1 VTGLNQKGSNAVF
14 SVFVPSTGPYN
25 LAIRYSNSTGA
36 PVVGNLS
43 VNSTPNLPVTYQQTP
58 AGDIFATGYTTVELR
73 AGLNLLELSNSGQAI
88 RSGTIGLDYID
99 VKPYQVRYEAELAKV
114 SDANITVCDPNN
126 FTATYASNNAYVA
139 QINNQDSYV
148 EFTVNAP
155 VAGTYHLNIHYT
167 NGTGVNSQQ
176 GLSINGGPF
185 TFVTY
190 QPTEGWGLFGIDTQ
204 DVQLQNG
211 VNLIR
216 LAKGDPSFGLAVGYA
231 ELDCIDLQY
240 SYP

>member
-1 VTGLNQKGSNAVF
+1 VA
-14 SVFVPSTGPYN
+14 
-25 LAIRYSNSTGA
+25 
-36 PVVGNLS
+36 GNLS
-43 VNSTPNLPVTYQQTP
+43 VNSSTNLPVTYQQTP
-58 AGDIFATGYTTVELR
+58 AADIFATGSATVELT
-73 AGLNLLELSNSGQAI
+73 AGLNLIVLSNSGQTVK
-88 RSGTIGLDYID
+88 SGTIGLDYID
-99 VKPYQVRYEAELAKV
+99 VKPYQIRYEAELAKV
-114 SDANITVCDPNN
+114 SDANITVCDPDN

-139 QINNQDSYV
+139 QINNEDSYV

-167 NGTGVNSQQ
+167 NGTGANSQQ

-190 QPTEGWGLFGIDTQ
+190 PVTEGWGLFGINSMDI
-204 DVQLQNG
+204 QLQSG

-240 SYP
+240 AYP

>member
-1 VTGLNQKGSNAVF
+1 MVLTEPLVT
-14 SVFVPSTGPYN
+14 TRGPAQRGY
-25 LAIRYSNSTGA
+25 LSAA
-36 PVVGNLS
+36 PT
-43 VNSTPNLPVTYQQTP
+43 TPIWP
-58 AGDIFATGYTTVELR
+58 
-73 AGLNLLELSNSGQAI
+73 
-88 RSGTIGLDYID
+88 RS
-99 VKPYQVRYEAELAKV
+99 
-114 SDANITVCDPNN
+114 ITKIV
-126 FTATYASNNAYVA
+126 
-139 QINNQDSYV
+139 V

-167 NGTGVNSQQ
+167 NGTGANSQQ

-190 QPTEGWGLFGIDTQ
+190 PVTEGWGLFGINSMDI
-204 DVQLQNG
+204 QLQSG
-211 VNLIR
+211 VDLIR